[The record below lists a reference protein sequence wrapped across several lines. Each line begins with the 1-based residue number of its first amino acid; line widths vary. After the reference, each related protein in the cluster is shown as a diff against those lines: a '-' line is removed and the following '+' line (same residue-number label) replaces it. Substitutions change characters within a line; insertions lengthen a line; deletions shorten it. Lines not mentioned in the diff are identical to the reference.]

1 MYKKQFLI
9 RFGDIMLKGKNQNFF
24 KKRVYELVK
33 DKLNGLN
40 IEIIKTH
47 DHIYIDIKD
56 VSEEEVKNKL
66 MLVTGLQSFSIC
78 YVTSL
83 EYKDILETSVE
94 IIQNRLNDYDDFKI
108 QTKRSNKLFKYTSL
122 EFTQLI
128 AKDILNKFAGK
139 LKVNVKN
146 PKNILTIEIRENNTY
161 IFLDTIKG
169 LGGFPVGTS
178 GYGVSMLSGGID
190 SPVSSFLA
198 MKKGIEID
206 LLHFEST
213 PLTPIES
220 VDKVIKLAAKIAK
233 YNYKNKI
240 NLLIVPF
247 MDIHQEI
254 LAKVDDSYLVTI
266 MRRSMYRI
274 ADLVCKSN
282 KKYKVIINGE
292 SIGQVASQTLESMYV
307 VEEVTKV
314 PVIRPLSVMD
324 KNDIIKISYDIDT
337 YETSILP
344 FQDCCT
350 VYLPKNPATRPNLG
364 KAVFYESNF
373 EYEKLEKIAFE
384 NIIKLE
390 IKFDKEFKLSDY
402 GLTVKDAVES
412 YGKNSI

>member
-1 MYKKQFLI
+1 MYSKQFLI

-33 DKLNGLN
+33 DKLSGLD
-40 IEIIKTH
+40 IKIIKTH
-47 DHIYIDIKD
+47 DHIYIDIKN
-56 VSEEEVKNKL
+56 VSEEEVKNRL

-83 EYKDILETSVE
+83 EYKDILETSIE
-94 IIQNRLNDYDDFKI
+94 IIKNRLDNYDDFKV

-122 EFTQLI
+122 EFTKI
-128 AKDILNKFAGK
+128 ISKDILNYFENK
-139 LKVNVKN
+139 LKVNVRK
-146 PKNILTIEIRENNTY
+146 PKNTLTIEIRDNNTY

-307 VEEVTKV
+307 VEEVTKI

-364 KAVFYESNF
+364 KAIMYESNF

-390 IKFDKEFKLSDY
+390 IKFDEEFKLSDY

-412 YGKNSI
+412 YGKNNI